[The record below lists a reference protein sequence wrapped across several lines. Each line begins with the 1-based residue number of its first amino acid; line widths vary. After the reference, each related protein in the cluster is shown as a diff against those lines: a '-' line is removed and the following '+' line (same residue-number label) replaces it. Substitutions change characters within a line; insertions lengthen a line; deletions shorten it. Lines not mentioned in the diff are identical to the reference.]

1 MSPSESSAA
10 RRNVLAGTVG
20 SVLEWYDFALY
31 GYLAPIIGTLF
42 FPADDPVASLLAA
55 FGVFAIGFAARP
67 VGGVV
72 FGHIGDRIGRK
83 PALIVSVVMMGV
95 ATFAIGVM
103 PDHAQIGASA
113 ALGLVILRVLEGLS
127 VGGEYTGSIILL
139 AEHAPSE
146 HRGYYAVWPELGCI
160 VGFLLGSGIG
170 ALISGAL
177 GPERMLAWGWR
188 VPFLIGGVI
197 AAGGIVFR
205 RQMTESPALSRVA
218 QRTGVPA
225 VVALARYWRAILR
238 LIGVM
243 LVPSVGFYLMFVY
256 AASYLTELTHVST
269 ARALDINTLGLLV
282 MLVLVVP
289 SASLSDRIGRK
300 PVLYLVAVGMFALAW
315 PLWWLMLQGS
325 FGAIL
330 AGQAGFAVLLGLAYG
345 VIPAAMSEML
355 PAEIRCTSVGL
366 GYNLCLGIFAGT
378 APLIATYLVARTADA
393 FMPAYYVM
401 AMAVVSFIALLG
413 QPETAGKPL
422 S

>member
-42 FPADDPVASLLAA
+42 FPANDPVASLLAA

-72 FGHIGDRIGRK
+72 FGLIGDRIGRK
-83 PALIVSVVMMGV
+83 PALIISVVMMGV

-113 ALGLVILRVLEGLS
+113 ALVLVILRILEGLS

-139 AEHAPSE
+139 AEHAPPE
-146 HRGYYAVWPELGCI
+146 RRGYFAVWPELGCL

-170 ALISGAL
+170 ALTSSAL

-188 VPFLIGGVI
+188 VPFLLGGVI
-197 AAGGIVFR
+197 AVGGIAFR
-205 RQMTESPALSRVA
+205 RQMTESPALSRAA

-225 VVALARYWRAILR
+225 VVAIARHWRAILR

-243 LVPSVGFYLMFVY
+243 LMQSVGFYLMFIY
-256 AASYLTELTHVST
+256 AASYLTERMHVST
-269 ARALDINTLGLLV
+269 ARALDINTLSLLV

-289 SASLSDRIGRK
+289 SASLSDRVGRK
-300 PVLYLVAVGMFALAW
+300 PVLQRRLGGHVRA
-315 PLWWLMLQGS
+315 
-325 FGAIL
+325 
-330 AGQAGFAVLLGLAYG
+330 GLAPVVAHARGELRGDPRGASGIRGAPGTGLRRHPG
-345 VIPAAMSEML
+345 VDERDAA
-355 PAEIRCTSVGL
+355 RRG
-366 GYNLCLGIFAGT
+366 
-378 APLIATYLVARTADA
+378 PLHRGGPRLQPGPRHLRGDGAADRD
-393 FMPAYYVM
+393 
-401 AMAVVSFIALLG
+401 VSGRANG
-413 QPETAGKPL
+413 E
-422 S
+422 